1 MNSIHYHK
9 VRSGMNAF
17 VTEAQTQRLHL
28 TSELS
33 SEPGSDPGWVAG
45 ATVGKNYFSNYK
57 ICLTPASSQ
66 HLCVLMVSHQADSG
80 RGRG

>member
-1 MNSIHYHK
+1 
-9 VRSGMNAF
+9 MNAF

-45 ATVGKNYFSNYK
+45 AVDWGD
-57 ICLTPASSQ
+57 C
-66 HLCVLMVSHQADSG
+66 C
-80 RGRG
+80 